1 LHLKPCTIDCSFTAQ
16 QFILYM
22 ADCMS
27 FRKVVSS
34 QIKLIKCENAIRVI
48 LQNGV
53 EVQNA
58 KWDTQ

>member
-1 LHLKPCTIDCSFTAQ
+1 
-16 QFILYM
+16 M